1 MLLNISILPN
11 DFVKFYVTSSFFSF
25 MYRAIPVIHPTLEF
39 RHQQENYM
47 RHMTNVTAA
56 KATIDTSHPPPCPR
70 LEVYQRR
77 MTRDRAMRLKIE
89 NEYIRAI
96 KAAAL
101 ERTRARAPRT
111 AHQRTKPPRDWEREL
126 PKVNEELTGKP
137 RPPKTAASRR
147 REESIFEQEIY
158 QDDGMVVIDERKAK
172 PVLQRRVKSQR
183 VVKPTTAKGRQVSWR
198 RSVHEMEEERRNEEK
213 KTVALGEDQEDEK
226 SQHSDEEKKTDLS
239 RTFGDDFENDEQSD
253 KKTDLSRTF
262 GDDFENEEQSEKKT
276 DLSRTFGDDFENEEQ
291 SEKKMDMS
299 RTFGDDFDE
308 DAQNEKKM
316 DMSRTF
322 GDDFEESDKK
332 SEGEASD
339 KDAPESDN
347 NRSES
352 EKQTD
357 SDRESSHSAT
367 ESSSESE
374 KSRDSSKASGEYSA
388 DSDVNDA
395 KLDTNMMAGALM
407 ANADGDEDFR
417 MIIRTDVDKQNADS
431 PDVL

>member
-1 MLLNISILPN
+1 
-11 DFVKFYVTSSFFSF
+11 

-47 RHMTNVTAA
+47 RHMTNVSTA
-56 KATIDTSHPPPCPR
+56 KATIDTSHPPPVPR

-111 AHQRTKPPRDWEREL
+111 ANRRTKPPRDWEGEL

-137 RPPKTAASRR
+137 RPPKTAASRK

-183 VVKPTTAKGRQVSWR
+183 VVKPTTGKGRQVSWR
-198 RSVHEMEEERRNEEK
+198 RSIHEMEEEKRNEEK
-213 KTVALGEDQEDEK
+213 KAIALGEDKEDAE
-226 SQHSDEEKKTDLS
+226 HSEEEKKEELSRTFGDDFDEDAQNEKKAELS
-239 RTFGDDFENDEQSD
+239 RTFGDDFENDEQTD
-253 KKTDLSRTF
+253 KKELSRTF
-262 GDDFENEEQSEKKT
+262 GDDFEEDAPKE
-276 DLSRTFGDDFENEEQ
+276 
-291 SEKKMDMS
+291 KMDMS

-308 DAQNEKKM
+308 EAQNEKKM

-322 GDDFEESDKK
+322 GDDFEESNKK
-332 SEGEASD
+332 SEGERDAHESD
-339 KDAPESDN
+339 KDATSSDKDTHESDN
-347 NRSES
+347 SQSES
-352 EKQTD
+352 EKQTN
-357 SDRESSHSAT
+357 SDREYSHSAT
-367 ESSSESE
+367 EFDSESE
-374 KSRDSSKASGEYSA
+374 KSQGEYSA
-388 DSDVNDA
+388 DSDINDA

-407 ANADGDEDFR
+407 AKADADGDEDFH
-417 MIIRTDVDKQNADS
+417 MIIRTDKQNDDS
-431 PDVL
+431 PDDL